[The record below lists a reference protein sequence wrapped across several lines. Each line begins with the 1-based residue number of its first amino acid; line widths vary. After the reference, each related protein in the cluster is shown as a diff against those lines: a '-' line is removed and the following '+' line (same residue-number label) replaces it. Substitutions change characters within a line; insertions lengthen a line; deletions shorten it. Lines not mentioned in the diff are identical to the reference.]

1 MGCLAQRSC
10 FLQNGI
16 LNLKSCFMFIQWIIS
31 EQVLVM
37 CWGYSGQKERPV
49 PCPQEFAFHWGL
61 EKGSRNKW
69 MMIIW
74 ECNQS
79 YEGCARG
86 SLEVAVGNCLRV
98 VCVRGQESS
107 RGDVKSER
115 SQLFEQEGQEHLSLR
130 GLRVPYLDMERANWR
145 SVWLRLSNWGR
156 VVRPN
161 HVGPFVHDK
170 EIRFFFF

>member
-115 SQLFEQEGQEHLSLR
+115 SQLFEQEGQEQLTPKSSIPGHGKSKLEVCVAETLQLR
-130 GLRVPYLDMERANWR
+130 ESCETKSCRAFCPW
-145 SVWLRLSNWGR
+145 
-156 VVRPN
+156 
-161 HVGPFVHDK
+161 
-170 EIRFFFF
+170 